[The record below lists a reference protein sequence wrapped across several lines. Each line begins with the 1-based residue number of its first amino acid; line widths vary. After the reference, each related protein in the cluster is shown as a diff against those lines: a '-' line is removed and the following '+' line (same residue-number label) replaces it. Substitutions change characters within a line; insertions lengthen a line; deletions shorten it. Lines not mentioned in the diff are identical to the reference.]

1 MFYVLD
7 EEILSF
13 IKWERNYIMNS
24 YAILRNENE
33 YTVFEFNVHII
44 RFMTSSRL
52 EKYTKI
58 LERDHGYIVV
68 ALTSLAIIIYF
79 R

>member
-1 MFYVLD
+1 
-7 EEILSF
+7 
-13 IKWERNYIMNS
+13 MNS

-33 YTVFEFNVHII
+33 YTVFEFNGHII

-58 LERDHGYIVV
+58 LEWDHGYIVV